1 MVAAVEF
8 ALHGP
13 PLPLLHCPA
22 SLLLSYCPYSTD
34 LETYLRSA
42 FVQSHLHWLFQLN
55 WEPEQVRLKQ
65 GSYSPLPALGTGTTG
80 KKKKRQT
87 VGTGIFNCFVLF
99 FVTVATKP
107 NKTPLDHITD
117 DLTNLN

>member
-8 ALHGP
+8 AWHGP

-22 SLLLSYCPYSTD
+22 SGCPYSTD
-34 LETYLRSA
+34 LETSLRSA

-80 KKKKRQT
+80 KKKNKKNRA
-87 VGTGIFNCFVLF
+87 GSWNRDIYIFNCS
-99 FVTVATKP
+99 
-107 NKTPLDHITD
+107 N
-117 DLTNLN
+117 